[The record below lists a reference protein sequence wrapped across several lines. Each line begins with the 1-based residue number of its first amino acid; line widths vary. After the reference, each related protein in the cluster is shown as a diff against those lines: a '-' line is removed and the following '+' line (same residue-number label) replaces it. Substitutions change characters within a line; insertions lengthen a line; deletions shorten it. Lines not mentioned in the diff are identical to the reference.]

1 MSERSEMERLI
12 RVRHLPAGI
21 VRIEASAAECDAL
34 AARFGICAVH
44 SLLAE
49 VELEAGGGGTVH
61 ASGWLNARIEQEC
74 AVSREP
80 FTATIHEPLALVFTP
95 NVERPATPDEEVELD
110 TDALDEIGYAGESF
124 DLGEAVAQTL
134 GLTIDP
140 YAEGPQ
146 ADAVRAEAGIVS
158 DDAPSGALAEALAS
172 LKLN

>member
-1 MSERSEMERLI
+1 MSEHSEMERLI
-12 RVRHLPAGI
+12 RVRHVPAGV
-21 VRIEASAAECDAL
+21 VRIEASAAECGGL

-49 VELEAGGGGTVH
+49 VELEAGGGGTVR
-61 ASGWLNARIEQEC
+61 ANGWLNARIEQEC

-80 FTATIHEPLALVFTP
+80 FTATIQEPLALVFIP
-95 NVERPATPDEEVELD
+95 HADRPAAPDEELELD
-110 TDALDEIGYAGESF
+110 TEALDEIGYAGESF

-134 GLTIDP
+134 GLAIDP

-146 ADAVRAEAGIVS
+146 ADAARAEAGIVS
-158 DDAPSGALAEALAS
+158 DDAAAGPLAEALAS